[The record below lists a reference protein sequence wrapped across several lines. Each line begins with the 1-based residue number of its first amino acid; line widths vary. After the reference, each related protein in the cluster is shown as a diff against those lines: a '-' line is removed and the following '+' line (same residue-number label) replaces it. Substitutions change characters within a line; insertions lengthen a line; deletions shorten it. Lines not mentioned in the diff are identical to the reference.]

1 MSVKILDDANY
12 NTNLMERPT
21 EMSQSQGNQVKLPSG
36 VLNPKEWE
44 KLQNFKNRRHAEELS
59 KEELKSIILSNNIQ
73 HPYIRTMVPVD
84 SNAFRWAVK
93 IVTGQIV
100 KAKNKKRGVFQFE
113 CCNLTWIGVK
123 PRQCVHSINEKL
135 RNQLDVRAQA
145 LSRYKPDFTP
155 INLIQY
161 MSVGGSD
168 EKIDQKVVE
177 YVLEDKDDHE
187 DLVVTQDWTT
197 GEDSDQ
203 ETEENAEY
211 LGYSRLTQ
219 QEKGLVE

>member
-1 MSVKILDDANY
+1 MSVKILDDVNC
-12 NTNLMERPT
+12 NLNLMERPT
-21 EMSQSQGNQVKLPSG
+21 ELLESEENGVKLPSG
-36 VLNPKEWE
+36 VLNCREWE
-44 KLQNFKNRRHAEELS
+44 KLQNFSNRPHAEELS
-59 KEELKSIILSNNIQ
+59 KEEVKSIILSNNIQ
-73 HPYIRTMVPVD
+73 HPYMRTMVPVD

-93 IVTGQIV
+93 LVTGQIV

-113 CCNLTWIGVK
+113 CCNLIWIGVK

-161 MSVGGSD
+161 MSIGGSD

-177 YVLEDKDDHE
+177 HVLEDKDEQDS
-187 DLVVTQDWTT
+187 VVTQDWTAD
-197 GEDSDQ
+197 ENSD
-203 ETEENAEY
+203 EEPEENGEY
-211 LGYSRLTQ
+211 LGYARLTQ
-219 QEKGLVE
+219 QKKSLV

>member
-1 MSVKILDDANY
+1 M
-12 NTNLMERPT
+12 
-21 EMSQSQGNQVKLPSG
+21 
-36 VLNPKEWE
+36 
-44 KLQNFKNRRHAEELS
+44 
-59 KEELKSIILSNNIQ
+59 
-73 HPYIRTMVPVD
+73 RTMVPVD

-93 IVTGQIV
+93 LVTGQIV
-100 KAKNKKRGVFQFE
+100 KAKNKKKGVIQFE

-145 LSRYKPDFTP
+145 MSRYKPDFTP

-161 MSVGGSD
+161 ISIGGSD

-177 YVLEDKDDHE
+177 HVLEDKDDHE
-187 DLVVTQDWTT
+187 DSVVTQDWTT

-203 ETEENAEY
+203 ETEENAEF

-219 QEKGLVE
+219 